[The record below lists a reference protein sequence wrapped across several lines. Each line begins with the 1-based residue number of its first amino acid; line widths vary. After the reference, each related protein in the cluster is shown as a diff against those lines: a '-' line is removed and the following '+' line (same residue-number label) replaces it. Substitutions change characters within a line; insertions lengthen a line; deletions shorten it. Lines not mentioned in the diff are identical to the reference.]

1 MFVGFGS
8 ELGDDGFDGG
18 VELGELKIVDFGS
31 VLERS
36 DVADAEC

>member
-8 ELGDDGFDGG
+8 EFGDDGFDGG

-31 VLERS
+31 VLE
-36 DVADAEC
+36 